1 MKKMKKIK
9 KRTTSIFA
17 IIGAL
22 AIITAFSSQSEQ
34 MKIYEFETVTVV
46 ESLIQNGLGRSRMI
60 SGTQNVD
67 YREATTIRKDD
78 GEKIKSDK
86 KRSEIR
92 TKAFEETKLLNFYNV
107 AGIRFN
113 NIATNDAMVKSKLN
127 EMSTQGWELVFVSSG
142 VESADKERDAIFI
155 TRYHFRKEK

>member
-1 MKKMKKIK
+1 MKNI
-9 KRTTSIFA
+9 RNITISIFTVLVLF
-17 IIGAL
+17 I
-22 AIITAFSSQSEQ
+22 IITAFTNQHEP
-34 MKIYEFETVTVV
+34 KNIYEFETVTVV

-60 SGTQNVD
+60 SGTQTVN
-67 YREATTIRKDD
+67 YREATTIRKED
-78 GEKIKSDK
+78 GKKEKSDK

-92 TKAFEETKLLNFYNV
+92 TLAFEETKLLNFYNV

-127 EMSTQGWELVFVSSG
+127 EMSAQGWELVFVSSG

>member
-1 MKKMKKIK
+1 MKNIK
-9 KRTTSIFA
+9 NNLTSIFA
-17 IIGAL
+17 AIGAL
-22 AIITAFSSQSEQ
+22 AIITAFTSQTEPV
-34 MKIYEFETVTVV
+34 KVYEFETVTIV

-60 SGTQNVD
+60 SKTEEVD
-67 YREATTIRKDD
+67 YREATTIRKED
-78 GEKIKSDK
+78 GKKEKSDK

-92 TKAFEETKLLNFYNV
+92 TYAFEETKLLNFYNV

-127 EMSTQGWELVFVSSG
+127 EMSAQGWELVFVTSG